1 MSVLAN
7 GDPYSQLQ
15 ISIDK
20 VIGKIGVERTRYLLD
35 SFIKNTTITQNEGEK
50 IKMITQ
56 YLVSVAIKIFD
67 LQETVFFISPVTEYR
82 DARYCC
88 FHLLRK
94 YTEDSYPKIGLNFH
108 CSSRIVMY
116 GCSTSDERLNFPK
129 AHAKFVNNYTLL
141 ESKLIEFI
149 GKIN

>member
-1 MSVLAN
+1 MSGHSTAN
-7 GDPYSQLQ
+7 TYTQLQ
-15 ISIDK
+15 TSIDK
-20 VIGKIGVERTRYLLD
+20 VIGKIGVERTKFLLD
-35 SFIKNTTITQNEGEK
+35 SFIQNTTITQNESEK
-50 IKMITQ
+50 IKMISQ
-56 YLVSVAIKIFD
+56 YLVSLAIKIFE
-67 LQETVFFISPVTEYR
+67 LQENVFYISGVTEYR

-116 GCSTSDERLNFPK
+116 GCSTSDERLSFPK
-129 AHAKFVNNYTLL
+129 VHSKFINKYALL